1 MQVAGKNSEVQRS
14 QADSGSGQRP
24 RVRRRSVCFGCCFL
38 SSSKFG
44 GEGWLRCLGGF
55 GACVA
60 SVPVWL
66 RCLCGFGACWLRCL
80 LASVPV
86 WLRCLV
92 ASVPVWLRCVLGVR
106 DSSTNEWMCNLI
118 MFTVM
123 RSGMLQLRCLY
134 LLMRHMHRCCFL
146 TFSISDQLLSRQ
158 RG

>member
-44 GEGWLRCLGGF
+44 GEGWLRCLCGF

-66 RCLCGFGACWLRCL
+66 RCL

-86 WLRCLV
+86 GFGACV
-92 ASVPVWLRCVLGVR
+92 ASVSGGFGACVASVR
-106 DSSTNEWMCNLI
+106 VGGE
-118 MFTVM
+118 
-123 RSGMLQLRCLY
+123 G
-134 LLMRHMHRCCFL
+134 
-146 TFSISDQLLSRQ
+146 
-158 RG
+158 